1 MYICIYVYICVYICT
16 CTHMYMYMLG
26 LAWLRAQPRKWKT
39 ICFTVFSAANVSKT
53 SVLSTLRSKTLINC
67 VQFHTFCKTCSTFT
81 ENPCAKMQKTKK
93 SEKTIMFYM
102 KNCKKGSFLMRIL
115 GWKSIFAPGT
125 SRHQDFVD
133 FLILRYVEVFCVS
146 LRMLG
151 VCFLTFCSFSS
162 KVSLCT

>member
-1 MYICIYVYICVYICT
+1 MSGGALVQKNTWKLLASNDPHPAKNILFDYGFNILFNYFVVISVYVYICIYVYICVYICT

-93 SEKTIMFYM
+93 SEKSTCF
-102 KNCKKGSFLMRIL
+102 
-115 GWKSIFAPGT
+115 
-125 SRHQDFVD
+125 SREKCWV
-133 FLILRYVEVFCVS
+133 C
-146 LRMLG
+146 
-151 VCFLTFCSFSS
+151 CFL
-162 KVSLCT
+162 